1 MSKYTTT
8 FKDVI
13 DLGIYTQDDIESVF
27 KDYNLL
33 DYLTADE
40 VAIVN
45 ARGTWTKEKLARK
58 IFNHFY
64 NIEIGFETFY
74 EFSLQAKS
82 YMSEI
87 MEKYAPMIYS
97 YSIEYDPLVNVDF
110 TETFERTATSEDS
123 ASADGIVLNSDTPQ
137 GRVQKADI
145 LAGNYASNT
154 SGNESSSNANSEQNE
169 SYTRT
174 QKGNSGVSA
183 TAQALLKQYRDNI
196 RAVDSEIIQDLKI
209 LFLGL
214 F

>member
-8 FKDVI
+8 FRDVI

-64 NIEIGFETFY
+64 NVEIGFETFY

-97 YSIEYDPLVNVDF
+97 YSIEYDPLVNVDY

-154 SGNESSSNANSEQNE
+154 SGNESSSNANSEQSE
-169 SYTRT
+169 SYTRR

>member
-8 FKDVI
+8 FRDVI

-64 NIEIGFETFY
+64 NIEIGFETFH

-110 TETFERTATSEDS
+110 TETFERSSTSEDS

-137 GRVQKADI
+137 GRVKKADI

-154 SGNESSSNANSEQNE
+154 SGNESSSSANSEQNE
-169 SYTRT
+169 SYTRRT
-174 QKGNSGVSA
+174 KGNSGVSA

-196 RAVDSEIIQDLKI
+196 RAVDSEIIRDLKI

>member
-8 FKDVI
+8 FRDVI

-64 NIEIGFETFY
+64 NVEIGFETFY

-97 YSIEYDPLVNVDF
+97 YSIEYDPLVNVDY
-110 TETFERTATSEDS
+110 TETFKRTATSEDS

>member
-8 FKDVI
+8 FRDVI

-97 YSIEYDPLVNVDF
+97 YSIEYDPLVNVDY
-110 TETFERTATSEDS
+110 TETFERTASSEDS
-123 ASADGIVLNSDTPQ
+123 ASADGLVLNSDTPQ
-137 GRVQKADI
+137 GRVTKYEV
-145 LAGNYASNT
+145 LAGKYASST

-169 SYTRT
+169 SYTRR

>member
-8 FKDVI
+8 FRDII

-64 NIEIGFETFY
+64 NVEIGFETFY

-97 YSIEYDPLVNVDF
+97 YSIEYDPLVNVDY

-169 SYTRT
+169 SYTRR

>member
-8 FKDVI
+8 FRDVI

-64 NIEIGFETFY
+64 NVEIGFETFY

-97 YSIEYDPLVNVDF
+97 YSIEYDPLVNVDY

-169 SYTRT
+169 SYTRR